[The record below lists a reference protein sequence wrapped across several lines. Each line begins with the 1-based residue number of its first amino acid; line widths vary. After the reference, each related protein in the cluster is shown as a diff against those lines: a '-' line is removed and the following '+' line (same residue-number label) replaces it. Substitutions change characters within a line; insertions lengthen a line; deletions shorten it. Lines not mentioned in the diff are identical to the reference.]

1 MTRRCAKFI
10 ATIVV
15 HAFPSR
21 FCGSE
26 ERVEERAASFSR
38 GNFLCRFFS
47 RFLRFFFVWRSA
59 ERLTWWCSFYRRN
72 RYERTFP
79 DHFILP
85 SFHLRVFFHDQDVDI
100 LFPRFL
106 ASHGCFE
113 EKRCPIASDVG
124 VHGTKRSGR
133 ARNKPIHHAE
143 EPQKQ
148 LAKNWIDEIQSV
160 HEEAH
165 FTQRIE
171 EVKRESG
178 TEFLY

>member
-1 MTRRCAKFI
+1 MGTIQSTWGFCKTRVHVFLSF
-10 ATIVV
+10 ATLKKT
-15 HAFPSR
+15 R
-21 FCGSE
+21 
-26 ERVEERAASFSR
+26 
-38 GNFLCRFFS
+38 
-47 RFLRFFFVWRSA
+47 
-59 ERLTWWCSFYRRN
+59 

-113 EKRCPIASDVG
+113 EKRCTIASDVG

-133 ARNKPIHHAE
+133 ARNKPVHHAE

-148 LAKNWIDEIQSV
+148 LAKN
-160 HEEAH
+160 
-165 FTQRIE
+165 
-171 EVKRESG
+171 
-178 TEFLY
+178 